1 MRAYITENKEIPVP
15 QRKIY
20 IAGPMTGLI
29 DANRPA
35 FHLHAF
41 KVAQAGHVALNPA
54 VLPDGLQHHE
64 YMAICKPMVEIAD
77 EVHML
82 PGWEH
87 SKGAMQEHQW
97 ATAMGKEVHFVGGK
111 A

>member
-1 MRAYITENKEIPVP
+1 MTPP
-15 QRKIY
+15 RKIY
-20 IAGPMTGLI
+20 IAGPMTGRV

-35 FHLHAF
+35 FHLQAY
-41 KVAQAGHVALNPA
+41 KLVQAGHVALNPA
-54 VLPDGLQHHE
+54 VLPDGLEHHE
-64 YMAICKPMVEIAD
+64 YMAICRPMVEIAD

-87 SKGAMQEHQW
+87 SKGAMMEHQW
-97 ATAMGKEVHFVGGK
+97 ASQLGKPIRFVGSE

>member
-1 MRAYITENKEIPVP
+1 MRTCITDNKETPVP

-82 PGWEH
+82 PGWEP

-97 ATAMGKEVHFVGGK
+97 ATAMGKEVLFVGGK